1 LAQQAETALAPVELE
16 SVLVALALAPVV
28 LVLVA
33 ELQRITAS
41 VLRAREQLPRQ
52 VLNPLN
58 RNSRQLRFREL

>member
-33 ELQRITAS
+33 ELQRITARA
-41 VLRAREQLPRQ
+41 LRPLVQLPRQ

-58 RNSRQLRFREL
+58 RSSRQLRLPEL